1 MLSAVPHGLRE
12 GERCCYGSL
21 TAGLWQ
27 PQPVPSLS
35 EPKRGEEG
43 GGTERK
49 KSERSYH
56 NMEPMLLNVSVVEGL
71 QITSSECHKRFHM
84 HTAATFA
91 LADENEMVS
100 KLLDRCSP
108 ADAKEKL
115 NQ

>member
-1 MLSAVPHGLRE
+1 ML
-12 GERCCYGSL
+12 
-21 TAGLWQ
+21 LWQ
-27 PQPVPSLS
+27 PDSRAVAAAACTISLRTQ
-35 EPKRGEEG
+35 EGGRRG

-49 KSERSYH
+49 ESERSYH

-71 QITSSECHKRFHM
+71 QITSSECHKRCHM